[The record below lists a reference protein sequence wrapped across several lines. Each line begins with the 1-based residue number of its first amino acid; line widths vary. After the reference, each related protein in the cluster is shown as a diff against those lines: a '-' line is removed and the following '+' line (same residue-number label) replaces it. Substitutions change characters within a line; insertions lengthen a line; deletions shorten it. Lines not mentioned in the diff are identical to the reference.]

1 MFTFS
6 ISGITVNPNNAKLWN
21 NVGHAYEAD
30 EDFQTALGYFLKAA
44 QVQPDDVGAHINV
57 GRTYNN
63 LDNYAKAEEAY
74 LKAKAMMPQPKPGQP
89 YMARI
94 APQHLSVFLNLGN
107 LIARDR
113 SRLGEADALYRRA
126 ISMRSDYT
134 QAYINRG
141 DVLIK
146 MNRHTEALAVYQQAL
161 AFEPDNPDLH
171 YNLGVVHIE
180 MGDQVDQALAHFNRA
195 LEIDPDHVQSLTNSA
210 VLMQETGR
218 SDLRPLAY
226 QRLRKVL
233 AKSVNDREKRVIGGL
248 ERVYFNLGMLGMDDG
263 DMDNAEQAFKKAI
276 ELKAGFR
283 SALFNLALLLN
294 EQKRPL
300 EALPYLNDL
309 LHHFPDHVKGLI
321 LLGDIN
327 TNHVKDLKAAEACY
341 KKIVAIDPSH
351 VQGKHNLCVVMVE
364 QGRLLEAHQC
374 LSEVQTMAP
383 NEAYVAKHLQIVE
396 SRIRMSETT
405 TPPPTTTQAEKNTHK
420 KR

>member
-1 MFTFS
+1 
-6 ISGITVNPNNAKLWN
+6 
-21 NVGHAYEAD
+21 
-30 EDFQTALGYFLKAA
+30 
-44 QVQPDDVGAHINV
+44 
-57 GRTYNN
+57 
-63 LDNYAKAEEAY
+63 
-74 LKAKAMMPQPKPGQP
+74 
-89 YMARI
+89 
-94 APQHLSVFLNLGN
+94 
-107 LIARDR
+107 
-113 SRLGEADALYRRA
+113 
-126 ISMRSDYT
+126 MRSDYT

-146 MNRHTEALAVYQQAL
+146 MGRHSEALATYSQAL
-161 AFEPDNPDLH
+161 AFEPTNPDLH

-180 MGDQVDQALAHFNRA
+180 MDQPQQALAHFNRA
-195 LEIDPDHVQSLTNSA
+195 LELDPDHVQSLTNSA

-226 QRLRKVL
+226 QRLRRVL
-233 AKSVNDREKRVIGGL
+233 ALSPSVKERRVIGGL

-263 DMDNAEQAFKKAI
+263 DMANAEVAFKKAI

-300 EALPYLNDL
+300 EALPYLNEL
-309 LHHFPDHVKGLI
+309 LRHFPDHVKGLI

-341 KKIVAIDPSH
+341 KKIVTIDPSH

-364 QGRLLEAHQC
+364 QGRLHEAHQC
-374 LSEVQTMAP
+374 LREVQAMAP

-396 SRIRMSETT
+396 SRIRMTSDGITT
-405 TPPPTTTQAEKNTHK
+405 TTVPPTTTENN
-420 KR
+420 